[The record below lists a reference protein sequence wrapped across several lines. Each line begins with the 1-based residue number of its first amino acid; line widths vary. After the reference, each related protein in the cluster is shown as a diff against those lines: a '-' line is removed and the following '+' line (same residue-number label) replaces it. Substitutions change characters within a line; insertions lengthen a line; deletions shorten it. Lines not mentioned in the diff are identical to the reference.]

1 MDMQMGPTGGSG
13 NVAPGI
19 LRKKKANAEEG
30 EEEEEETEEERL
42 EREYQEKLERRRY
55 KKMRKILKKKKQR
68 LLEQGLKEEADAIIV
83 PPKWGK
89 EEGEEEEEGGK
100 IEDRDFKDKFVYDKS
115 QRRGGKQN
123 IMYGDEE
130 QEAEERMD
138 RIETD
143 LMVMQ
148 RKDEVRGPN
157 PIPLPPS
164 VTPPLLTPH
173 TSPFLQ
179 VANSSYEAYH
189 PDKQVLSAQA
199 LSRQDSDAS
208 ALGLDPIRE

>member
-55 KKMRKILKKKKQR
+55 KKMRKILKTKKQR

-164 VTPPLLTPH
+164 VTPTSSHPIPHLFCRWQICPTRLTTP
-173 TSPFLQ
+173 TSKFYQ
-179 VANSSYEAYH
+179 H
-189 PDKQVLSAQA
+189 KH
-199 LSRQDSDAS
+199 
-208 ALGLDPIRE
+208 